1 MELRELW
8 KVVLRRWWLIALPT
22 LAALAFVAYGAASA
36 PPASTYTTGIRF
48 TAATPP
54 EDEDTQ
60 GYEDAE
66 YYPWLTSEY
75 VINALTDWARTGS
88 FAAEISAA
96 LAEQGIEIPAAAI
109 QPNISADNE
118 RSIMVLYINWPDS
131 EQLAAIAETAVFVLE
146 EKSPVYFPQFGDGGV
161 EVVPLDAPA
170 VGRVPPPLS
179 SRLDPLVRIAVGLA
193 AGVGLA
199 FLIEYLDPTIR
210 ERREVE
216 RMDMPVLA
224 VVPRHRGK

>member
-22 LAALAFVAYGAASA
+22 LAALAFAAYGAASA
-36 PPASTYTTGIRF
+36 PPASIYTTGMRF

-54 EDEDTQ
+54 EDGDTE
-60 GYEDAE
+60 GYEDGE

-88 FAAEISAA
+88 FAAEVSAA
-96 LAEQGIEIPAAAI
+96 LAEQDVAIPAAAI

-118 RSIMVLYINWPDS
+118 RSIMTLYLSWPDAD
-131 EQLAAIAETAVFVLE
+131 QLAAIAEAAVVVLE
-146 EKSPVYFPQFGDGGV
+146 EKSPVYFPQFGEGGV

-170 VGRVPPPLS
+170 IGRVPPPLS

-193 AGVGLA
+193 AGIGLA

-216 RMDMPVLA
+216 GLGMAVLA